1 MQNEKPRSSEAENSA
16 PRKSAGVSK
25 AQYEP
30 PSKERLDRWADE
42 FIENLNRN
50 AKARVPTS

>member
-1 MQNEKPRSSEAENSA
+1 MQNEKPRSSEAKNSA

-25 AQYEP
+25 AAYEP
-30 PSKERLDRWADE
+30 PSEARLDRWADE

-50 AKARVPTS
+50 AKRGEPTS